1 MTRRD
6 AFSVLSFGLAAI
18 LRPAAA
24 SAQSGAGAAGG
35 KASANAGDKAALIRS
50 DYAALTGRWQ
60 LVQSTVDG
68 KSVPAAEMAQ
78 TVLITDHDEFR
89 FPADARVGTAPLGRF
104 TIDPTTRPKQVDSTA
119 LSGPDKGKV
128 TKGIYEIIDANN
140 KRACW
145 GRPGGERPSDFTSAP
160 GSGRTL
166 QYWRLISKSLGK

>member
-6 AFSVLSFGLAAI
+6 ALVSLSLGLAAI
-18 LRPAAA
+18 LRTASA
-24 SAQSGAGAAGG
+24 SAQPAAPSVGG
-35 KASANAGDKAALIRS
+35 KAIDKAALIRS

-60 LVQSTVDG
+60 LVQSVVDG
-68 KSVPAAEMAQ
+68 KPVPAAEMAQ

-89 FPADARVGTAPLGRF
+89 FPADARVGTAPLGKF
-104 TIDPTTRPKQVDSTA
+104 TIDPTTRPKHVDSTA
-119 LSGPDKGKV
+119 LSGPDQGKV

-145 GRPGGERPSDFTSAP
+145 GRPGGDRPTDFTSAP

-166 QYWRLISKSLGK
+166 QYWRLISRQLGK